1 MSKKKRKVPIYD
13 VYVHAEK
20 GSDEKGDGTMEKPFA
35 TVQRA
40 LNEHRIID
48 GELAVVVL
56 DR

>member
-40 LNEHRIID
+40 LNEHRILD